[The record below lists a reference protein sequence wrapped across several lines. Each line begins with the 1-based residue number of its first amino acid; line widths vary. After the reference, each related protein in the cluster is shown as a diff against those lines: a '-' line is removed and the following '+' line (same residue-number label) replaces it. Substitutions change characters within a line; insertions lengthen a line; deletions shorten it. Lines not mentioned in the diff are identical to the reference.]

1 MLKWFL
7 LKIRFL
13 GDIHKKSDSAQANTA
28 WSQTLRRLTLRG
40 VKLNKK
46 MNTYEKH
53 ADFSKDLRKFK
64 VG

>member
-1 MLKWFL
+1 MVSLKNSFP
-7 LKIRFL
+7 RRYSQ
-13 GDIHKKSDSAQANTA
+13 KSDSAQANTA

>member
-1 MLKWFL
+1 ME
-7 LKIRFL
+7 
-13 GDIHKKSDSAQANTA
+13 SDFAQANTA